1 MRTPAFPV
9 LAISCFTLFGACA
22 SAPSHP
28 AQDADPVASTPNKV
42 VPFLWFQYGAE
53 AAARRYVELVPGSRI
68 LSISRYGEGAPRPAG
83 TEMLVQMEL
92 GGSQVTLLNGGPQ
105 FQLNEAVSLV
115 VRCEDQAEIDRLW
128 AALGEGGRELA
139 CGWIQDRWGVSWQ
152 VIPARLDEWMSGPP
166 ERAARVMQALWSMV
180 KLDIAKLQA
189 AYDG

>member
-1 MRTPAFPV
+1 MRIPSCTA
-9 LAISCFTLFGACA
+9 LALTGITWLAACA
-22 SAPSHP
+22 STPTTDTA
-28 AQDADPVASTPNKV
+28 AAISTPNKV
-42 VPFLWFQYGAE
+42 VPFLWFQDGAE
-53 AAARRYVELVPGSRI
+53 AAAKRYVALVPGSRI

-128 AALGEGGRELA
+128 AALGEGGQELA
-139 CGWIQDRWGVSWQ
+139 CGWIRDRWGVSWQ
-152 VIPARLDEWMSGPP
+152 VIPAQFDAWMSGPP
-166 ERAARVMQALWSMV
+166 ERAARVMQALWGMV